1 VKGVKVVK
9 GIVRGEEYQKMLIRL
24 EGRTKILRV
33 LFELGCSTGYR
44 ISDML
49 LLRARDVLK
58 RNLRVVESKTGK
70 IRHVEI
76 TKALRRVLRSYTK
89 EMGLKDND
97 WLFSL
102 DGKKP
107 ITRQYAHKA
116 IKQAG
121 EEIGLEGMGTHS
133 MRKTYAFNLLLNT
146 NSFFRVQESLNHRYM
161 STTMVYLLDG
171 VLEVLPKLGRK
182 RAKPCD
188 YKTSNE

>member
-1 VKGVKVVK
+1 MKGVKVVK

-133 MRKTYAFNLLLNT
+133 MRKTYACELFINT
-146 NSFFRVQESLNHRYM
+146 GSLEAVQRMLGHKYET
-161 STTMVYLLDG
+161 TTMLYLRDLILKG
-171 VLEVLPKLGRK
+171 
-182 RAKPCD
+182 
-188 YKTSNE
+188 